1 MKSLVFTMHLAA
13 VLTFMLTAAGAARA
27 DSPAVRAIDVRR
39 SSAQF
44 SVSHIWVGHVTGTVP
59 ISGGSVTLGAGSVVP
74 IQMSAVLDASGI
86 STGDPDRDRALKS
99 SDFFDVKRFPAWTFV
114 STRIVPE
121 NLHAF
126 GMDGNL
132 TIHGVT
138 QPEHLEVTVSQGP
151 GGPVYRASAQI
162 DRHAFG
168 MPITRL
174 DPVIGP
180 SVDVTLLVMLDQRS
194 VASKY

>member
-1 MKSLVFTMHLAA
+1 MPF
-13 VLTFMLTAAGAARA
+13 
-27 DSPAVRAIDVRR
+27 
-39 SSAQF
+39 
-44 SVSHIWVGHVTGTVP
+44 
-59 ISGGSVTLGAGSVVP
+59 
-74 IQMSAVLDASGI
+74 
-86 STGDPDRDRALKS
+86 GDPHLNAFDAAFL
-99 SDFFDVKRFPAWTFV
+99 DVKRFPAWTFA

-121 NLHAF
+121 KLRAF

-132 TIHGVT
+132 TVHGVT

-151 GGPVYRASAQI
+151 AGTVYRASAQI

-174 DPVIGP
+174 DPVIGS